1 MCPLKSYNIKKVKE
15 IWVKNELLEMIKD
28 EDMALRKAKRSKSV
42 DDWKIA
48 RQLRNDCVSNS
59 GVC

>member
-48 RQLRNDCVSNS
+48 RRLRNDCVSNS